1 MKKYALGLAVL
12 VAVAFGLITILKYRN
27 AGSSEAG
34 PSLAEAE
41 KQRIQTFWDTYN
53 KANALRAQGKFD
65 AAVPAYRDCLK
76 LNPKHEESLYYL
88 GTSLQEVGEYT
99 EAAAV
104 FRGMIE
110 LFPQSSRAFSQL
122 GDTLSAFAPGAPVNL
137 DEARGAF
144 LRSVG
149 INREEA
155 GPFLRLG
162 LLELNRGRWEAAL
175 EQFRIASGFTSPEGN
190 FLAGYTQFLR
200 RRDRGATEFFRKV
213 LDALGG
219 ERKMAAQGV
228 RSEGDVLPAPG
239 KPMNPLESAA
249 LRSMLLLY
257 WIAERN
263 GGYPAEVSQEYR
275 ISSPSVAA
283 VSSTSP
289 KSGSS
294 APSPRPAIN
303 APIFVHVRESAAG
316 RGAWADYDNDGQVD
330 LVVCGLGRPLA
341 LYHHQGG
348 RLVDATQVA
357 NFGGV
362 KNVWDAAWT
371 DFDADGDQ
379 DLYLIRSGYLGTGQ
393 NLLYRND
400 GQGKFNDVT
409 AAMGLKGKRAT
420 AHACFADFDGN
431 GRPDLIEVGART
443 EGSGSLRLF
452 RNTVSGWAERTHEA
466 GLVPRG
472 TAVDC
477 VPGDYDND
485 GRLDLLVVYWES
497 GVALYRNQGQGRFS
511 DVTDQVGLGGI
522 SGQTFGAVFFDFN
535 KDGRLD
541 LLVTEQA
548 PFAEAVRCL
557 LQPEERSVHSPRLFR
572 NTGDGRFADV
582 TKSVGLDRAFGAIQT
597 LARDFDGDGWPDLLL
612 VNGGLDV
619 QRLEPSVIL
628 RNVEGREFH
637 TWAYLPGFGSP
648 ANLIGGAVADFNRDG
663 LPDIYLGV
671 NPLLPQSLASGGV
684 FVNRPGRRTAAS
696 RP

>member
-1 MKKYALGLAVL
+1 MKKYALGLAVF
-12 VAVAFGLITILKYRN
+12 VAVAFGLITILRYRK

-34 PSLAEAE
+34 SAIGEAE

-53 KANALRAQGKFD
+53 KANSLRTQGKFD

-88 GTSLQEVGEYT
+88 GTSLQEVGEYA

-104 FRGMIE
+104 FRRMIE
-110 LFPQSSRAFSQL
+110 LYPQSSRAYSQL
-122 GDTLSAFAPGAPVNL
+122 GNTLSTLAPGAPVSF
-137 DEARGAF
+137 DEAHSAF
-144 LRSVG
+144 LHSVG

-162 LLELNRGRWEAAL
+162 LLELNRGQWDAAL
-175 EQFRIASGFTSPEGN
+175 KQFRIASGFTSPEGN

-200 RRDRGATEFFRKV
+200 KRDREAAEFFRKV
-213 LDALGG
+213 LDALGR
-219 ERKMAAQGV
+219 ERKLSAHGV

-263 GGYPAEVSQEYR
+263 GGYPAEVSKEYR
-275 ISSPSVAA
+275 ISPPSVAA
-283 VSSTSP
+283 VSSPPP

-294 APSPRPAIN
+294 APSPQPTIN
-303 APIFVHVRESAAG
+303 APIFVPVREFAAG

-330 LVVCGLGRPLA
+330 LVVCGIGRSLA
-341 LYHHQGG
+341 LYHNQGG
-348 RLVDATQVA
+348 RFADVTQAA
-357 NFGGV
+357 NLGGV
-362 KNVWDAAWT
+362 KDVWDAAWT

-379 DLYLIRSGYLGTGQ
+379 DLYLIRSGYLGRGQ

-400 GQGKFNDVT
+400 GQGKFTDVT
-409 AAMGLKGKRAT
+409 AAMGLKGERAT
-420 AHACFADFDGN
+420 ARACFADFDGD
-431 GRPDLIEVGART
+431 GRPDLVEVGART
-443 EGSGSLRLF
+443 ESSGSLRLF
-452 RNTVSGWAERTHEA
+452 HNTASGWAESSKEA
-466 GLVPRG
+466 GLAPRG

-477 VPGDYDND
+477 VSGDYDND

-497 GVALYRNQGQGRFS
+497 GVALYRNQGRGRFS
-511 DVTDQVGLGGI
+511 DVTGQAGL
-522 SGQTFGAVFFDFN
+522 SAVHGRTLSALFFDFDA
-535 KDGRLD
+535 DGRLD

-557 LQPEERSVHSPRLFR
+557 LQPEERSVHNTRLYR
-572 NTGDGRFADV
+572 NTGDGRFVNV
-582 TKSVGLDRAFGAIQT
+582 TKNVGLDRAFGTVQA

-612 VNGGLDV
+612 VNGSLDIH
-619 QRLEPSVIL
+619 RLEPSVIL
-628 RNVEGREFH
+628 RNVEGREFRP
-637 TWAYLPGFGSP
+637 WIYLPGFGSA
-648 ANLIGGAVADFNRDG
+648 ANFIGGAVADFNRDG
-663 LPDIYLGV
+663 LPDIYLGA

-684 FVNRPGRRTAAS
+684 FVNRLGRRTAPA